1 MLKGKKM
8 IPLVTHEPLYQEIF
22 WISDGVFKT
31 FYVSREKYHTNWKKL
46 FWDFKGI
53 AFI

>member
-8 IPLVTHEPLYQEIF
+8 IPLVTHEPLYQYIF

-31 FYVSREKYHTNWKKL
+31 FYVSREKWSHKLKKL

-53 AFI
+53 VLI